1 MQSITTSYQS
11 VSENTGTLAG
21 EQSWQEFFLCCDVSE
36 KLAVT
41 GFSVKST
48 IFIFLFVQVCSKI

>member
-21 EQSWQEFFLCCDVSE
+21 EQSWQEFFLCCDVS
-36 KLAVT
+36 KKA
-41 GFSVKST
+41 GSHW
-48 IFIFLFVQVCSKI
+48 FLSQINDLHIPFRVGL

>member
-21 EQSWQEFFLCCDVSE
+21 GHGRQEFFLYCNASE
-36 KLAVT
+36 KA
-41 GFSVKST
+41 GSRR
-48 IFIFLFVQVCSKI
+48 FLSQINDLHIPFRAGL

>member
-21 EQSWQEFFLCCDVSE
+21 GQSWQEFFLCCDVSE
-36 KLAVT
+36 KA
-41 GFSVKST
+41 GSHW
-48 IFIFLFVQVCSKI
+48 FLSQINNLHIPFRAGL

>member
-21 EQSWQEFFLCCDVSE
+21 GQSWQEFFLCCDVSE
-36 KLAVT
+36 KA
-41 GFSVKST
+41 GSHWFFSR
-48 IFIFLFVQVCSKI
+48 INDPPIPFRAGL